1 MTFLQRLQQSPDQVK
16 ATKVQF
22 TNKAIFRKFGA
33 DIDANQSYLDEL
45 TEQYEAELN
54 SANLRPTRAVE
65 LALTMENTVKVI
77 ESLKALRTE
86 LFPNGIEE

>member
-1 MTFLQRLQQSPDQVK
+1 
-16 ATKVQF
+16 
-22 TNKAIFRKFGA
+22 
-33 DIDANQSYLDEL
+33 L